1 MALRLPTAHATR
13 TRVVLRFRDQ
23 PAAAE
28 VGDLGGPRFVIE
40 FEDGTSITT
49 TVEAS
54 GGSTLLVEGMPGPGT
69 HEPVPGDRV
78 VVTWTELNDFAKV
91 TGDVEEGSATEL
103 AIRCSWPPQR
113 EQRRAFR
120 RFPFELPVWIVRTSD
135 GESVLRGTTRDLSG
149 GGLAVHC
156 EHLPFRS
163 GEQLVLMLRADET
176 DLVLPATVHW
186 VRGEQQVV
194 GFSFRQISQRDQ
206 DHLVRMVSLAEA
218 ARGR

>member
-1 MALRLPTAHATR
+1 M
-13 TRVVLRFRDQ
+13 LRFPDQ

-40 FEDGTSITT
+40 FEDGTSLATT
-49 TVEAS
+49 IEAS
-54 GGSTLLVEGMPGPGT
+54 GGSTLLVGGTPDPGT
-69 HEPVPGDRV
+69 HEPTPGDRV
-78 VVTWTELNDFAKV
+78 VVSWTELNDLAKV

-103 AIRCSWPPQR
+103 AIRCSWPPRR

-120 RFPFELPVWIVRTSD
+120 RFSFELPVWIVRTSD
-135 GESVLRGTTRDLSG
+135 GESVLQGTTRDLSG

-156 EHLPFRS
+156 EQLPFGS
-163 GEQLVLMLRADET
+163 GEQLVLMLRTEDV

-186 VRGEQQVV
+186 IRAEQQLVA
-194 GFSFRQISQRDQ
+194 FSFRQISQRDQ